1 MKENWR
7 KYKEPSCFYGLRLV
21 RTTLCYAFFA
31 LCATIST
38 EFVPFGDPDVVNYD
52 PLTHNLMASS
62 MILIAF
68 VLSTWIFHY
77 YDPFARARFCKNP
90 PEQKH
95 YFSEWFGVCRSY
107 EFLCDAA
114 GLLLIPLIMDW
125 HFLRFPLW
133 FFFGRNDF
141 TSIGQYARYL
151 FTVFPIF
158 LLITGL
164 VLTRI
169 RSYFRVMRA
178 KKEALLRLA
187 WLKILAFCLL
197 MYLICL
203 LPNIS
208 GILILVIP
216 ITIIAVLYFFFW
228 ILGFF
233 IGGIRAIFERIRLIH
248 RLKKICRKNGYTIS
262 QIRHPILS
270 VFLQKDHEAHFTME
284 VNGKH
289 YACKLIAGIF
299 RNAQMVFVDET
310 LGYFQSGMYFRT
322 KFRATF
328 YGSAKIR
335 FYHDFQSDA
344 DEKFLIV
351 SPKPARILAAKYEV
365 AYQTDKKTV
374 LREIEKQ
381 RILDNADKVYDATLY
396 TDQGFLNVLA
406 RGGFAPFTAE
416 TYT

>member
-7 KYKEPSCFYGLRLV
+7 KYKEPICFYGLRLV

-52 PLTHNLMASS
+52 PLTHNLMPSS

-114 GLLLIPLIMDW
+114 GLLLIPLIMDF

-178 KKEALLRLA
+178 QKESPLRLA

-203 LPNIS
+203 LPDIS

-233 IGGIRAIFERIRLIH
+233 IGSIRAIFERIRLIH
-248 RLKKICRKNGYTIS
+248 HLKKICRKNGYTIS

-289 YACKLIAGIF
+289 YACKLIACIF

-374 LREIEKQ
+374 LREIEKH

>member
-1 MKENWR
+1 MKENLR
-7 KYKEPSCFYGLRLV
+7 KYKEPICFYGLRLV

-62 MILIAF
+62 MVLIAF
-68 VLSTWIFHY
+68 ILSTWVFHY
-77 YDPFARARFCKNP
+77 YDPFARARFFKKP

-95 YFSEWFGVCRSY
+95 YFSDWFGVLRSY
-107 EFLCDAA
+107 EFLCDAM
-114 GLLLIPLIMDW
+114 GLLFMPLIMNW
-125 HFLRFPLW
+125 QFLRFLLW

-158 LLITGL
+158 LFITSLI
-164 VLTRI
+164 LTRI
-169 RSYFRVMRA
+169 RSYFREMRA
-178 KKEALLRLA
+178 KKEPPLRLA

-197 MYLICL
+197 MYLIFL
-203 LPNIS
+203 FPQIS

-216 ITIIAVLYFFFW
+216 ITIIAVLYVSFW
-228 ILGFF
+228 MLVFF
-233 IGGIRAIFERIRLIH
+233 IGSIRALFCRIRWIH

-262 QIRHPILS
+262 QIRRPILS

-284 VNGKH
+284 ANGKR
-289 YACKLIAGIF
+289 YACKLITSIF

-310 LGYFQSGMYFRT
+310 LGYFQSGMYFRP

-328 YGSAKIR
+328 YGSAKIK
-335 FYHDFQSDA
+335 FYHDFEAQA

-351 SPKPARILAAKYEV
+351 SPRPARILASKYEI

-374 LREIEKQ
+374 LREIEKS
-381 RILDNADKVYDATLY
+381 RVLDNADKVYDATLY

-406 RGGFAPFTAE
+406 RDGFVPR
-416 TYT
+416 YR